1 MANRRT
7 SLRSEEGAELK
18 RLYKDL
24 ESAIRKVNLVLRS
37 GMASEAFIN
46 ADHEVTRI
54 IQRIKKIHSPIGPL
68 KVRPKR
74 TLGMERRIIL
84 LI

>member
-7 SLRSEEGAELK
+7 SFRPEEGAELK
-18 RLYKDL
+18 DL
-24 ESAIRKVNLVLRS
+24 ESAIVLRKS

-46 ADHEVTRI
+46 ANHEVTRI
-54 IQRIKKIHSPIGPL
+54 IQRIKKIHDLVGPL

-74 TLGMERRIIL
+74 RWAWNGSYS
-84 LI
+84 